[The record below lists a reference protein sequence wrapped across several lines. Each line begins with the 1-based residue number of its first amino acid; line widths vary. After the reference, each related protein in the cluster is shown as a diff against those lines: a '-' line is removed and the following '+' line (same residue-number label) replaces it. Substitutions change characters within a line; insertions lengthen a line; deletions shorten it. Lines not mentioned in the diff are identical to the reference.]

1 LISTS
6 LPAQE
11 KYSRR
16 TPLVE
21 SFDKNKD
28 TVVSIA
34 GKQLTRRDDIFGW
47 DLDEWFFFRP
57 RPMATPFLGSGFII
71 DQRGYIVT
79 NAHVVAD
86 ALEINIIL
94 ADDSNHEARLIAL
107 DRVTDLA
114 LLKVNADKSLP
125 TVTLGR
131 SDDLMIGETVLAIGN
146 PFGYQHTLTEGII
159 SAIHRDMAI
168 EDRVFPS
175 LIQIS
180 APINP
185 GNSGGPLLNI
195 NGEVIGIN
203 TAIRRAAQGI
213 GFALPVDQLR
223 ENLPK
228 MLSTKIES
236 ELRID
241 LGMTVGD
248 GKKPKA
254 TKSQPSGAYSPG
266 VLVLNVRAESAA
278 ARAGLQAGD
287 VITAVNG
294 EAMSS
299 TIDFYLG
306 LLEHNPGIKL
316 DLQIRR
322 PDDVA
327 AAIDNGKALRIEI
340 VLQERP
346 KPDGIQLAG
355 RFFGMKVEG
364 ISAREASKYGGAA
377 EAGTVGVV
385 TVERGSPADN
395 AGIEAGDLII
405 GLNQNVVRSVEDLGY
420 KLEMLSAGG
429 LVKLSVRRLQQSAWG
444 IKLWDFE
451 TTLRTRSSDRSSQ
464 PGSDKKE
471 IERIQYK
478 K

>member
-1 LISTS
+1 MKTNIRWIFALLWMLSLLISTS

-185 GNSGGPLLNI
+185 GNSGGPLVNLA
-195 NGEVIGIN
+195 GEVIGI
-203 TAIRRAAQGI
+203 TSLKLAIGGVEGMGYAI
-213 GFALPVDQLR
+213 NIEDALPVIQRLF
-223 ENLPK
+223 
-228 MLSTKIES
+228 
-236 ELRID
+236 
-241 LGMTVGD
+241 
-248 GKKPKA
+248 
-254 TKSQPSGAYSPG
+254 KS
-266 VLVLNVRAESAA
+266 
-278 ARAGLQAGD
+278 
-287 VITAVNG
+287 I
-294 EAMSS
+294 
-299 TIDFYLG
+299 
-306 LLEHNPGIKL
+306 
-316 DLQIRR
+316 
-322 PDDVA
+322 
-327 AAIDNGKALRIEI
+327 
-340 VLQERP
+340 
-346 KPDGIQLAG
+346 
-355 RFFGMKVEG
+355 
-364 ISAREASKYGGAA
+364 
-377 EAGTVGVV
+377 
-385 TVERGSPADN
+385 
-395 AGIEAGDLII
+395 
-405 GLNQNVVRSVEDLGY
+405 
-420 KLEMLSAGG
+420 
-429 LVKLSVRRLQQSAWG
+429 
-444 IKLWDFE
+444 
-451 TTLRTRSSDRSSQ
+451 
-464 PGSDKKE
+464 
-471 IERIQYK
+471 
-478 K
+478 